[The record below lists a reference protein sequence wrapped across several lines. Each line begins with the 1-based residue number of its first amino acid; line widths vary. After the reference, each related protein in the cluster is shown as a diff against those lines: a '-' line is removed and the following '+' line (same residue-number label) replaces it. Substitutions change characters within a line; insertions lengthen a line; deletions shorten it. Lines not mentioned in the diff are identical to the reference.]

1 MKAKPVIMMVLGRQ
15 RVGKTSFLNATAQY
29 FARRGAEFEI
39 WDGDQQNTTYNMSLF
54 HKNALRP
61 PSMDGEE
68 VREWLEQRFISVV
81 QNRQSAILDIG
92 GGDTALARLVHDV
105 PVAEM
110 LESEGVGVVLVH
122 VVGPETPDLDY
133 LARFTENDLF
143 VSSRTLI
150 VFNGGLVLT
159 GKSPQAAFK
168 QITEHPA
175 ILGAIGDGAVS
186 VYMPRLA
193 CMSDVTDRG
202 LTFEQALAGERG
214 SGDYPLGMFDI
225 ARVRKW
231 WDRELVSM
239 FSAIPAEWLPPVRTD
254 DTSFAAE

>member
-1 MKAKPVIMMVLGRQ
+1 MSP
-15 RVGKTSFLNATAQY
+15 FLQ
-29 FARRGAEFEI
+29 AE
-39 WDGDQQNTTYNMSLF
+39 
-54 HKNALRP
+54 
-61 PSMDGEE
+61 
-68 VREWLEQRFISVV
+68 
-81 QNRQSAILDIG
+81 
-92 GGDTALARLVHDV
+92 LARDR
-105 PVAEM
+105 A
-110 LESEGVGVVLVH
+110 
-122 VVGPETPDLDY
+122 
-133 LARFTENDLF
+133 
-143 VSSRTLI
+143 SSRSDE
-150 VFNGGLVLT
+150 LT
-159 GKSPQAAFK
+159 VELEKLYAYAAMLRDEDMRQQGPQAAFK

-214 SGDYPLGMFDI
+214 SGEYPLGMFDI